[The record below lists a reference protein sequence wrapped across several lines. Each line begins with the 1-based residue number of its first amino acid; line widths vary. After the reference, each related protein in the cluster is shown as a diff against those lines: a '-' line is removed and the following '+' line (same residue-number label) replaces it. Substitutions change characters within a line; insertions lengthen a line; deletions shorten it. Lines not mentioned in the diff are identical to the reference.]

1 MKKSKKI
8 LSTGLAALTALTLS
22 LSMTGCGDS
31 SSATSSA
38 AGGTSNSDS
47 SKVYNIGICQLIQH
61 EALDAATKGFKDTLT
76 EKLGADKV
84 KFDEQN
90 AQGDSANCTTI
101 CNQFVSSNVDL
112 ILGNGTA
119 ALQAAY
125 TNTDKIPVLGTSI
138 TDYATALDIKDWTG
152 VSNMNVSGTSDLA
165 PLEEQAKMLNEI
177 FPDAKSVG
185 ILYCSAEANSKYQ
198 SDTITPY
205 LEKYGYS
212 VKVYTF
218 SDSNDI
224 ATVAQSACDESDVL
238 YIPTD
243 NTAAN
248 NTEIINNIAIPAKT
262 PIIAGEQGI
271 CKGCGVATLSI
282 SYYELGQKTGEMAY
296 DILVNGKDISTMQI
310 QSAPNVTKM
319 YDADRCKELGVKIP
333 DGYEAIK

>member
-8 LSTGLAALTALTLS
+8 LTMGLAALTALTMS
-22 LSMTGCGDS
+22 ISMTGCGNSAS
-31 SSATSSA
+31 SVSSVD
-38 AGGTSNSDS
+38 GNSDN

-76 EKLGADKV
+76 EKLGSKV

-177 FPDAKSVG
+177 FPDAKNVG

-198 SDTITPY
+198 ADTITPF
-205 LEKYGYS
+205 LEKFGY
-212 VKVYTF
+212 KVSSYTF

-224 ATVAQSACDESDVL
+224 AAIAKDACDKNDVL

-248 NTEIINNIAIPAKT
+248 NTGIINNIAIAAKT
-262 PIIAGEQGI
+262 PIIAGEEGI

-296 DILVNGKDISTMQI
+296 DILVNGKDISKMEI

-319 YDADRCKELGVKIP
+319 YDAERCKELGVKIP
-333 DGYEAIK
+333 DGYTAIKK

>member
-1 MKKSKKI
+1 MKTSRKI
-8 LSTGLAALTALTLS
+8 LSSGLAALTALTLS
-22 LSMTGCGDS
+22 LSMTGCGNS
-31 SSATSSA
+31 GSTTSSTGGA
-38 AGGTSNSDS
+38 ANDS
-47 SKVYNIGICQLIQH
+47 SKVYNIGICQLMQH

-138 TDYATALDIKDWTG
+138 TDYATALDIKDWKG
-152 VSNMNVSGTSDLA
+152 VSGMNVSGTSDLA
-165 PLEEQAKMLNEI
+165 PLDEQAKVFNEI
-177 FPDAKSVG
+177 LPDVKNVG
-185 ILYCSAEANSKYQ
+185 IIYCSAEVNSKYQ
-198 SDTITPY
+198 CDTIKPM
-205 LEKYGYS
+205 LEGYGYT
-212 VKVYTF
+212 VKLYTF

-224 ATVAQSACDESDVL
+224 AAVTQTACDESDAI

-243 NTAAN
+243 NIAAN
-248 NTEIINNIAIPAKT
+248 NTGIIDNIALPSKT
-262 PIIAGEQGI
+262 PIVTGEEGI
-271 CKGCGVATLSI
+271 CKGCGIVTLSI
-282 SYYELGQKTGEMAY
+282 SYYEIGQKTGEMAY
-296 DILVNGKDISTMQI
+296 DVLVNGKDISKMEVQY
-310 QSAPNVTKM
+310 APNVTKK
-319 YDADRCKELGVKIP
+319 YSEDRCKELGIKIP